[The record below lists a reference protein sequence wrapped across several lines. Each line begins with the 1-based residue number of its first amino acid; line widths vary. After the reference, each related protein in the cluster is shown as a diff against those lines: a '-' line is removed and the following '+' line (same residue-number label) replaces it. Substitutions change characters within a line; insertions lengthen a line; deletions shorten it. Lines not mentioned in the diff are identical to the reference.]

1 MATCDDT
8 QDVASLLAALSELQP
23 PSAGSAAAANP
34 LRLLVAGGAEGGLA
48 ARRSI
53 RKRATPA
60 RLRVSTAAGIVPPG
74 GPFKTAEALREMIGK
89 NPGALLQ
96 LMARLAVEASCCET
110 PAMFCGSILPEIWT
124 PTGAIPLDK
133 TNRSVNTSIC
143 APLTVVD

>member
-74 GPFKTAEALREMIGK
+74 APA
-89 NPGALLQ
+89 
-96 LMARLAVEASCCET
+96 AVS
-110 PAMFCGSILPEIWT
+110 G
-124 PTGAIPLDK
+124 
-133 TNRSVNTSIC
+133 
-143 APLTVVD
+143 